1 MSDVAEKAFEPT
13 PRRIA
18 KAKRDGNVARSS
30 ELAANVSFAAA
41 CLAILSVAPLF
52 GSVAANELVR
62 AQSFA
67 PAPSS
72 MLVAAVALIPIAAA
86 SVAGA
91 IASVAQSGGL
101 ALMPVT
107 AKIERLNPIEGMRR
121 IVSRETLSHSLRA
134 ALAFLCATLAMSPAL
149 TAGAAAMIRSPDL
162 SQTVD
167 EVWSAAQHVAFA
179 AGAVGLL
186 FSVAEF
192 GAARSSWL
200 RKLRMSFEERKREV
214 KEEEGD
220 ALARGRRRSLH
231 RALLRGGLTRIKAAS
246 FVVVNPTRLAV
257 ALAYRPP
264 RVPVPEVLV
273 RVRDEAAA
281 RARELAAIYGIPI
294 VENVALARAL
304 YRDGRPGE
312 PIPQAHYVA
321 VAEVVVALTRA
332 DEIPQ

>member
-1 MSDVAEKAFEPT
+1 VSDVAEKAFEPT

-18 KAKRDGNVARSS
+18 KAKREGNTARSS

-41 CLAILSVAPLF
+41 CFAVLSVAPLF

-62 AQSFA
+62 AQSLG
-67 PAPSS
+67 PAASCV
-72 MLVAAVALIPIAAA
+72 LVAALALIPIAAA
-86 SVAGA
+86 STAGA
-91 IASVAQSGGL
+91 IVNVAQSGGL
-101 ALMPVT
+101 ALVPVT
-107 AKIERLNPIEGMRR
+107 AKIERLNPVEGMRR
-121 IVSRETLSHSLRA
+121 ILSRETLSHSLRA
-134 ALAFLCATLAMSPAL
+134 ALAFLCASLAMTPAL
-149 TAGAAAMIRSPDL
+149 LGAAAAMIHSSDL
-162 SQTVD
+162 AHTVD
-167 EVWSAAQHVAFA
+167 AVWSAAQRVAFA

-231 RALLRGGLTRIKAAS
+231 RALLRGGLTRIKEAS

-273 RVRDEAAA
+273 RVRDETAA
-281 RARELAAIYGIPI
+281 RVREVAAIYGIPI

-321 VAEVVVALTRA
+321 VAAVVLELMRA
-332 DEIPQ
+332 GEIAR

>member
-1 MSDVAEKAFEPT
+1 MSDLAEKAFEPT

-18 KAKRDGNVARSS
+18 KAKREGNVARSS

-41 CLAILSVAPLF
+41 CFAILSVAPLF

-62 AQSFA
+62 AQSLR
-67 PAPSS
+67 PASS
-72 MLVAAVALIPIAAA
+72 CVLVAAVALIPIAAA
-86 SVAGA
+86 SMAGA

-107 AKIERLNPIEGMRR
+107 AKFERLNPIEGMRR

-149 TAGAAAMIRSPDL
+149 MAGAAAMFRSPDL
-162 SQTVD
+162 SQSVV
-167 EVWSAAQHVAFA
+167 EVWSSAQHVAFA

-231 RALLRGGLTRIKAAS
+231 RALLRGGQL
-246 FVVVNPTRLAV
+246 
-257 ALAYRPP
+257 
-264 RVPVPEVLV
+264 
-273 RVRDEAAA
+273 
-281 RARELAAIYGIPI
+281 ELK
-294 VENVALARAL
+294 R
-304 YRDGRPGE
+304 R
-312 PIPQAHYVA
+312 HSSS
-321 VAEVVVALTRA
+321 
-332 DEIPQ
+332 